1 MSNNKT
7 ITKRV
12 QQQIL
17 SFGKRISKGLS
28 KTRRRFIHQML
39 FGIQAGRD
47 IKLSNVSRSLEEDI
61 NLIKTEQRLSRQI
74 AKEELTGHINEAIL
88 KQGSTKVERDT
99 VLAWDLSDIQKPFA
113 KKMDLLSEVW
123 DGSEKEIGQGYCL
136 NSVIAANVNEEHLMP
151 LYNELYSHKAKDFGS
166 ENQQIF
172 RALRKVTRRLKSKGI
187 WAMDRG
193 ADRKEIVEELDR
205 LKAKYVIRCRGDR
218 LVKTRQGRW
227 LSIREIAK
235 RTKSDRRYKVTVDE
249 QGHKEEKEITLGV
262 RKDVSVEGV
271 RMDIVVVRGFGRQP
285 LMLMTNVDK
294 EPEDLLDI
302 YLTRWKCE
310 ESFRFLKQEYHLEDV
325 RVRSY
330 TALRNTIAIMH
341 AVFYFLSVY
350 LHRGLRVSI
359 LLDKIL
365 EKAKRFFEVPV
376 FKHYA
381 IADGIYRL
389 LFNQRWIAGNLEEL
403 PQDKKQYIFT
413 FD

>member
-1 MSNNKT
+1 MSNDKA

-17 SFGKRISKGLS
+17 NFGKKISKGLS
-28 KTRRRFIHQML
+28 KTRRRFVHQML

-47 IKLSNVSRSLEEDI
+47 IKLSSVSRSLEEDI
-61 NLIKTEQRLSRQI
+61 HLIKTEQRLSRQM
-74 AKEELTGHINEAIL
+74 AKEELTEHINEAIL
-88 KQGSTKVERDT
+88 RQGSTKIERDT

-113 KKMDLLSEVW
+113 KKMELLSEVW
-123 DGSEKEIGQGYCL
+123 DGSQKEVGRGYCL
-136 NSVIAANVNEEHLMP
+136 NSVIAANVNEEQLIPM
-151 LYNELYSHKAKDFGS
+151 YNELYSHKAKDFGS

-172 RALRKVTRRLKSKGI
+172 KALQKVQEELKGKGI

-193 ADRKEIVEELDR
+193 ADREEIVEELDR
-205 LKAKYVIRCRGDR
+205 LRARYVIRCRGDR
-218 LVKTRQGRW
+218 QVETKQGRRM
-227 LSIREIAK
+227 SISEIAK

-249 QGHKEEKEITLGV
+249 QGHKEDREVYAGI
-262 RKDVSVEGV
+262 RKDVKVEGV
-271 RMDIVVVRGFGRQP
+271 LMNIVIVRGFGRKP

-294 EPEDLLDI
+294 EPEDILDI

-310 ESFRFLKQEYHLEDV
+310 ESFRFLKQEYHVEDV

-330 TALRNTIAIMH
+330 TALRNTMAIMH

-359 LLDKIL
+359 LLEKIL

-389 LFNQRWIAGNLEEL
+389 LFNQKWMPENIDDFFE
-403 PQDKKQYIFT
+403 DKRQLSFA

>member
-1 MSNNKT
+1 MRNDKA

-12 QQQIL
+12 QEQIL
-17 SFGKRISKGLS
+17 SFGKKVSKGLS

-39 FGIQAGRD
+39 FGVQAARD

-74 AKEELTGHINEAIL
+74 AKEELTAHINEVIL
-88 KQGSTKVERDT
+88 KRSLTKVGRDT

-123 DGSEKEIGQGYCL
+123 DGSQKEVGRGYCL
-136 NSVIAANVNEEHLMP
+136 NSVIAANVKEEQLMP

-172 RALRKVTRRLKSKGI
+172 KVLRTVKAQLKSKGI

-193 ADRKEIVEELDR
+193 ADRQEIVEELDR
-205 LKAKYVIRCRGDR
+205 LKARYVIRCRGDR
-218 LVKTRQGRW
+218 LVETKQGRW

-235 RTKSDRRYKVTVDE
+235 RTKSNRRYKVTVDE

-262 RKDVSVEGV
+262 RKDALVAGV
-271 RMDIVVVRGFGRQP
+271 KMDIVVIRGFGRKP

-294 EPEDLLDI
+294 EPEDILDI

-330 TALRNTIAIMH
+330 TALRNTMAIMH

-350 LHRGLRVSI
+350 LHRGLRVGI
-359 LLDKIL
+359 LLEKIL

-403 PQDKKQYIFT
+403 PEDKRQHMFA